1 MIKSITLNNF
11 RGIRHET
18 RIELKP
24 ITLLFGPNSAGKS
37 TILRA
42 FLYAYELLIR
52 GNSNPFRTYLGGQH
66 VNLGGFEN
74 LITDHDLTKTMTIGF
89 ELDLSAAPVK
99 LQLSN
104 FLPDDLSEIERQKLE
119 DELIRLPQDLI
130 RQNLNAI
137 AIDFHI
143 KWCKVKKKPIVHI
156 INSYTNSRTVQK
168 VNNCQGGDFPINNK
182 IIGKLYGHI
191 SSETISLVTNDD
203 KVSHLS
209 TFQPSD
215 VHPNSSGKLIE
226 FQLAHPSTERD
237 GSYLENIIKQIFLMP
252 KRFIDNLTLKER
264 GQDDYEDNDAY
275 RLYLNV
281 FEFVKSNIEKTA
293 ITNTIDMLEAKVI
306 LGANIVG
313 LPDRNSAIYIS
324 PDSWPEINDEEFK
337 AHYGFTISAIKTYT
351 NAMLNHLIAMPI
363 DIIRLELEKLMYI
376 GPIRSVPE
384 RISDFS
390 LLPENTGWAEG
401 LAAWKYLFEKAD
413 DKFVDRINDWLSSDD
428 KLNSGYLIKLSR
440 YKEIDLTTSLD
451 MNAAELEKLPE
462 KRRILLVHK
471 KSGLEVHPYDV
482 GMGISQVLP
491 IIIATLI
498 TEQNEAPQGGI
509 VLIEQPELHIHPRLQ
524 VALGDMFTMQASN
537 PYVNK
542 LFLIETHSEHLM
554 LRLLRRIRETTDN
567 TLPMPS
573 LTLVPDDVAV
583 LYIEN
588 KPDGL
593 TITNLEINNDG
604 DFDNNWPNG
613 FFDERSEELF

>member
-1 MIKSITLNNF
+1 
-11 RGIRHET
+11 
-18 RIELKP
+18 
-24 ITLLFGPNSAGKS
+24 
-37 TILRA
+37 
-42 FLYAYELLIR
+42 
-52 GNSNPFRTYLGGQH
+52 
-66 VNLGGFEN
+66 
-74 LITDHDLTKTMTIGF
+74 
-89 ELDLSAAPVK
+89 
-99 LQLSN
+99 
-104 FLPDDLSEIERQKLE
+104 
-119 DELIRLPQDLI
+119 
-130 RQNLNAI
+130 
-137 AIDFHI
+137 
-143 KWCKVKKKPIVHI
+143 
-156 INSYTNSRTVQK
+156 
-168 VNNCQGGDFPINNK
+168 
-182 IIGKLYGHI
+182 
-191 SSETISLVTNDD
+191 
-203 KVSHLS
+203 
-209 TFQPSD
+209 
-215 VHPNSSGKLIE
+215 
-226 FQLAHPSTERD
+226 
-237 GSYLENIIKQIFLMP
+237 
-252 KRFIDNLTLKER
+252 
-264 GQDDYEDNDAY
+264 
-275 RLYLNV
+275 
-281 FEFVKSNIEKTA
+281 
-293 ITNTIDMLEAKVI
+293 
-306 LGANIVG
+306 
-313 LPDRNSAIYIS
+313 
-324 PDSWPEINDEEFK
+324 
-337 AHYGFTISAIKTYT
+337 
-351 NAMLNHLIAMPI
+351 
-363 DIIRLELEKLMYI
+363 MYI